1 MLKGS
6 SRGKLLNSPCFSN
19 KQKDFPILYVRIGSE
34 EINETTT
41 NIFQDITRRR
51 RTTTKLNQQEEL
63 LRKNSRTIR
72 ELGKYQHTH
81 TNKTKK

>member
-51 RTTTKLNQQEEL
+51 RTTTKIEPTRRIVKKEF
-63 LRKNSRTIR
+63 KN
-72 ELGKYQHTH
+72 
-81 TNKTKK
+81 NKRAW